1 MAEQKNYIVTGC
13 AGFIGFHVAKAYL
26 AQGHVVIGIDNV
38 NDYYDVNLKKSRLQ
52 QLALFGDE
60 QFIFLQAELANYD
73 DIKEIVKT
81 IRFRGVSPQTV
92 IHLAAQAGV
101 TYVNINP
108 WAYLQCN
115 LTGFWN
121 MLLLANSLEVSKFL
135 YASSSSVYGEKVIPF
150 SESDSATPVN
160 LYGVTKKSNEDMAY
174 AFYHNTN
181 AMCVGMRF
189 FNVYGPWGRPDS
201 VLWKFADAIMKGE
214 PLEVR
219 GHFDGSTFSA
229 AERDFTY
236 ISDVVKAIMEIESR
250 ALHTIS
256 PLVVNIGG
264 AHTVDIIKVATLL
277 AKHLKRG
284 FSVNAKELEHGE
296 LLTTRASTR
305 KLKTLIGYA
314 PSILIETGVEEFV
327 RWYKEWMGIDQII
340 RM

>member
-1 MAEQKNYIVTGC
+1 
-13 AGFIGFHVAKAYL
+13 
-26 AQGHVVIGIDNV
+26 
-38 NDYYDVNLKKSRLQ
+38 
-52 QLALFGDE
+52 
-60 QFIFLQAELANYD
+60 
-73 DIKEIVKT
+73 
-81 IRFRGVSPQTV
+81 
-92 IHLAAQAGV
+92 
-101 TYVNINP
+101 
-108 WAYLQCN
+108 
-115 LTGFWN
+115 